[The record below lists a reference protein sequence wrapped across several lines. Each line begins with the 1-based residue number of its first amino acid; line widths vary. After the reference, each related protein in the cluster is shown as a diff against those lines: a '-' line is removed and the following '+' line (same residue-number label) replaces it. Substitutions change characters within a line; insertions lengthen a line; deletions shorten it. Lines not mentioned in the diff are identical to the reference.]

1 MSHELDSTCR
11 KNTISHLSGA
21 IAEIARNIPAYDSA
35 MFAKHNIAG
44 WTEPPNFVFEPS
56 PIWHDTD
63 EIVVDENAKVFLR
76 NLLGKSRRSLE
87 DAKTHVESRRKEIDE
102 LRKLINTIKLDE
114 TKMQKEIDATRV
126 RPLSLTSAYIISVR

>member
-1 MSHELDSTCR
+1 M
-11 KNTISHLSGA
+11 
-21 IAEIARNIPAYDSA
+21 
-35 MFAKHNIAG
+35 
-44 WTEPPNFVFEPS
+44 FEPS

>member
-1 MSHELDSTCR
+1 MSNELDSTCR

-35 MFAKHNIAG
+35 MFAKHNMAG
-44 WTEPPNFVFEPS
+44 WTEPSNFVFEPS

-76 NLLGKSRRSLE
+76 NLLGKSRPGLE
-87 DAKTHVESRRKEIDE
+87 DAKTHVESRRKEING
-102 LRKLINTIKLDE
+102 LRKLLDTIKLDE
-114 TKMQKEIDATRV
+114 SKMQKEIDATRV
-126 RPLSLTSAYIISVR
+126 RPLC